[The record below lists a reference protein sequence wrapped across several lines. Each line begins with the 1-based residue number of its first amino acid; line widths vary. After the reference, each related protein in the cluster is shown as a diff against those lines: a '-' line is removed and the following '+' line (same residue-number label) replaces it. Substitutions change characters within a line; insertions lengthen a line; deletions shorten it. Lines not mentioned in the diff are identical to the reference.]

1 MPQPY
6 PRAPAI
12 AALRAYPAKY
22 WTPMLM
28 LWTNYDSF
36 ASYYAGEQQR
46 DFHKTIAFYQDSS
59 VGG

>member
-1 MPQPY
+1 
-6 PRAPAI
+6 
-12 AALRAYPAKY
+12 
-22 WTPMLM
+22 MLM

-46 DFHKTIAFYQDSS
+46 DFHKTIAFYQDRS